1 MWDIKAIRAIFVMGL
16 DFHTDKL
23 SGSKVFYKI
32 YNKTNL
38 YLGFEGKGK
47 AWYKIG
53 SGYAISNGPGTGTPI
68 KQVNF
73 SPVSITA
80 PLSDVVKVAV
90 VVYAATVAVFF
101 LVMVLML
108 VL

>member
-1 MWDIKAIRAIFVMGL
+1 MASVTL
-16 DFHTDKL
+16 T
-23 SGSKVFYKI
+23 SGS
-32 YNKTNL
+32 NR
-38 YLGFEGKGK
+38 
-47 AWYKIG
+47 
-53 SGYAISNGPGTGTPI
+53 GPPDSRALVPGM
-68 KQVNF
+68 NF

-90 VVYAATVAVFF
+90 IVYAATVAVFF

>member
-1 MWDIKAIRAIFVMGL
+1 M
-16 DFHTDKL
+16 
-23 SGSKVFYKI
+23 
-32 YNKTNL
+32 
-38 YLGFEGKGK
+38 
-47 AWYKIG
+47 
-53 SGYAISNGPGTGTPI
+53 
-68 KQVNF
+68 NF